1 MIEFLLNEALTFH
14 AKINADA
21 GIRDIGLIESA
32 INSTFQSAFGQDC
45 YPTIF
50 DKAAQLLYK
59 LTNNHG
65 FIDGN
70 KRVAL
75 HTAEVFLRVN
85 GLALDCSQ
93 DERVAVTK
101 AVASDE
107 MSADDLK
114 FWLVRNV
121 TGSIFITG
129 KITINI

>member
-1 MIEFLLNEALTFH
+1 M
-14 AKINADA
+14 
-21 GIRDIGLIESA
+21 
-32 INSTFQSAFGQDC
+32 
-45 YPTIF
+45 
-50 DKAAQLLYK
+50 YK

-85 GLALDCSQ
+85 GLVLDCSQ

-114 FWLVRNV
+114 FWIVRNV

-129 KITINI
+129 NITINI